1 VIFRYLAVVQE
12 APEAFLIL
20 IAAFT
25 ASLLAGLV
33 LHEVAH
39 AYVADSLG
47 DPTPRRFGRLSLN
60 PRRHLDPLGS
70 ALIFFVGFGWAKPVP
85 VNPANT
91 GGNVKRN
98 MAMIALAG
106 PATNLV
112 IAGLAG
118 LPIKLG
124 YAPFFHPFVAPSAA
138 ELWARVWTD
147 SPENLI
153 GLFLGTIVLLNVI
166 LAIFN
171 LLPLAPLDGFRVA
184 LGLLPVDLAREFA
197 RLEPW
202 GPGVLLVLIF
212 LPFIGGP
219 SLLFD
224 VLSPFIDFF
233 LRIFVE
239 SSDLRVV

>member
-1 VIFRYLAVVQE
+1 MIFRYVAVLAE
-12 APEAFLIL
+12 APLAFVIL

-25 ASLLAGLV
+25 ASLLVGLV

-47 DPTPRRFGRLSLN
+47 DGTPRRAGRLSLN
-60 PRRHLDPLGS
+60 PLRHLDPLGS

-85 VNPANT
+85 ISPLNSGRNT
-91 GGNVKRN
+91 
-98 MAMIALAG
+98 ALIALAG

-112 IAGLAG
+112 IAGLSG
-118 LPIKLG
+118 IVIKLG
-124 YAPFFHPFVAPSAA
+124 YVPFFHPFVAPSQARY
-138 ELWARVWTD
+138 WSRVWTD
-147 SPENLI
+147 SPDNLL

-166 LAIFN
+166 LAVFN

-184 LGLLPVDLAREFA
+184 LGVLPSNVSRHVS

-202 GPGVLLVLIF
+202 MPGALLVLIF

-224 VLSPFIDFF
+224 VLGPFIDFF
-233 LRIFVE
+233 LRVFVE
-239 SSDLRVV
+239 SAELRVV